1 MRTIVRILWSKA
13 MRFRPSLET
22 LPGRITPS
30 VPGPL
35 APTPIEPTLI
45 PITYPTITVAK
56 LVPPDNLFD

>member
-1 MRTIVRILWSKA
+1 

-35 APTPIEPTLI
+35 APTPIEPTPI
-45 PITYPTITVAK
+45 PLTYPTITVAK

>member
-1 MRTIVRILWSKA
+1 

-30 VPGPL
+30 VPGRCDEGPL
-35 APTPIEPTLI
+35 APTPIEPRRRSRL
-45 PITYPTITVAK
+45 TYPTITVAK